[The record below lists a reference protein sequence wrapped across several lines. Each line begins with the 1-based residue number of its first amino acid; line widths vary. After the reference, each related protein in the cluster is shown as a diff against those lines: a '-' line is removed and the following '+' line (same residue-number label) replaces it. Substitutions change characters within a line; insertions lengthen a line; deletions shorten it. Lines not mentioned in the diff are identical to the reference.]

1 MEIKEFRNRSKPQN
15 IKRSNKLKSGWES
28 KSFILRRKFRKMRIV
43 LRRRIEVLVI
53 EFILRVPVTM
63 YGIVMVKFVKL

>member
-1 MEIKEFRNRSKPQN
+1 M
-15 IKRSNKLKSGWES
+15 KLGWES
-28 KSFILRRKFRKMRIV
+28 KSFILRRKFRKIRIV

>member
-1 MEIKEFRNRSKPQN
+1 MKSNQNKPQN
-15 IKRSNKLKSGWES
+15 IKRGNKLKLGWES
-28 KSFILRRKFRKMRIV
+28 KSFILRRKCRKMRIV

>member
-15 IKRSNKLKSGWES
+15 IKRGNKLKLGWES